1 MVITLDFLAKLIEL
15 IFTSSLPLI
24 TSDFNSFPE
33 IRSSFFAF
41 LKALVKF
48 NFGPLFELQ
57 ENYMNTILDCIIWS
71 FRHELSNYS
80 DLGLELLEEVLLN
93 VNKAGQISNAFY
105 SRYHMKILTDILD
118 VMTDGFHKSGL
129 DAQTRIFFI
138 LIHVT
143 TQGVVYNP
151 IAQGQP
157 QNQPN
162 SEYLYT
168 FLVERLS
175 NAFPNVHKSVTSQKV
190 ANWFKETNEKAF
202 KLEVADY
209 LVLINR
215 FTAADIS
222 DASK

>member
-1 MVITLDFLAKLIEL
+1 MVITFDFLAKLIEL

-33 IRSSFFAF
+33 IRANFFAF

-71 FRHELSNYS
+71 FRHELSTYS

-129 DAQTRIFFI
+129 DAQTKIFFI

-143 TQGVVYNP
+143 TQNVVYDP
-151 IAQGQP
+151 IGPGQP
-157 QNQPN
+157 PNQSN
-162 SEYLYT
+162 SEYLYM
-168 FLVERLS
+168 FLVDRLS

-215 FTAADIS
+215 FTAADIN
-222 DASK
+222 DATK